1 MRFFVAGAMYRASG
15 ALFSTIETVAGE
27 KPLDLATSL
36 IVMVWV
42 PPLCRFTPAPPEAL
56 SSGVCAMNCNV
67 RSFTGLRVLLGGRFK
82 SHGFTEPRCFP
93 CPVNQPC
100 SHPHSSKFFCRHT
113 QLQENVTANSEAQ
126 QRPENRPSR
135 FALRAQ
141 EVPHKSRCVY
151 AHEGDQCS
159 EIKHFCSPF
168 MGKKKRTRQC
178 DRSDQNHVVG
188 RNMPLCFHLAKK
200 FFL

>member
-27 KPLDLATSL
+27 KPLDLAPSL
-36 IVMVWV
+36 IGMVWV
-42 PPLCRFTPAPPEAL
+42 PPLCPFTPAPPEAL

-93 CPVNQPC
+93 SPVNQPF

-113 QLQENVTANSEAQ
+113 QLQENVTGNSEPP
-126 QRPENRPSR
+126 QRPENPPSR
-135 FALRAQ
+135 YALRAQ
-141 EVPHKSRCVY
+141 AVPHTARCPH
-151 AHEGDQCS
+151 ANDAAACS
-159 EIKHFCSPF
+159 HIKHCRP
-168 MGKKKRTRQC
+168 
-178 DRSDQNHVVG
+178 
-188 RNMPLCFHLAKK
+188 
-200 FFL
+200 